1 MRRVFAAAFVLAAI
15 GLFVLGASERVEAG
29 GTHIVQQGETLY
41 RIALRYGITV
51 GALAAYNG
59 LSDPTRIHPGQVLRI
74 PTTGTRGPGNQAT
87 KPPKSATKQTA
98 QLAAQGALVTK
109 KVTYRYVVSRGPGFF
124 FPMPAVVG
132 PETGVVVT
140 AASEGWVGGQL
151 PGGDSGWV
159 RPEDLRE
166 APITRPREKNP
177 PAPGDMVGR
186 GAMQY
191 LGVRYVWGG

>member
-59 LSDPTRIHPGQVLRI
+59 LSDPTRIHPGQVLKI
-74 PTTGTRGPGNQAT
+74 PEPGTRERGNAGT

-98 QLAAQGALVTK
+98 QLAVQGAVVTK
-109 KVTYRYVVSRGPGFF
+109 KVTYRYIVSRGDTLYSIARRFGITVAILKQANGLTSDLIHPGQ
-124 FPMPAVVG
+124 PLVIPGAKVSIRTPPPG
-132 PETGVVVT
+132 PT
-140 AASEGWVGGQL
+140 
-151 PGGDSGWV
+151 
-159 RPEDLRE
+159 
-166 APITRPREKNP
+166 I
-177 PAPGDMVGR
+177 
-186 GAMQY
+186 
-191 LGVRYVWGG
+191 